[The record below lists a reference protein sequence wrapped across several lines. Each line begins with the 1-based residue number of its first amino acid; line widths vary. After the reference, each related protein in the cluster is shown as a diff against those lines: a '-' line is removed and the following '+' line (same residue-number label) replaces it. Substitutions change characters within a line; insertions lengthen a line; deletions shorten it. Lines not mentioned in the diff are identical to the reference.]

1 MSPHREHYQAPEDTM
16 PLWLK
21 RCVAYAATLCILI
34 TLFY

>member
-1 MSPHREHYQAPEDTM
+1 MSQYRTHYQADDIM

-21 RCVAYAATLCILI
+21 RCVAYAAILCILI

>member
-1 MSPHREHYQAPEDTM
+1 MSTHRTHYQAPEDTM

-21 RCVAYAATLCILI
+21 RCVAYAAILCILI

>member
-1 MSPHREHYQAPEDTM
+1 MTEYREHYQPDDHM

-21 RCVAYAATLCILI
+21 RCVAYATILCILI